1 MVSKEVK
8 NARTFETTFLS
19 FYQLYLS
26 LLDLYLTHKIPSNYS
41 YIAFRDEIVCLSRVN
56 LITVSLL
63 ASDFR
68 PAWNLF
74 KIYEQFNPWFFKHI
88 HSTE

>member
-1 MVSKEVK
+1 MQKVSSFYIFKNITILLSQVRENYGEEENQGQMVSKEVK

-41 YIAFRDEIVCLSRVN
+41 YIAFRDEIVCL
-56 LITVSLL
+56 
-63 ASDFR
+63 
-68 PAWNLF
+68 
-74 KIYEQFNPWFFKHI
+74 Q
-88 HSTE
+88 